1 MPWGSVSD
9 RVIGVAKDIYIL
21 APISLLAGQKLLTEL
36 AKKHPLIVTE
46 AVTYNLL
53 PSAVAMVTRVWSRN
67 ARVRIATNNGV
78 LFGFS
83 ALALFRS
90 PLCCLD
96 RSLDVVRAALALGLF
111 AAPVTGRPRMDQCID
126 GG

>member
-9 RVIGVAKDIYIL
+9 RVIGVAKDIYIG
-21 APISLLAGQKLLTEL
+21 ANLTFGG
-36 AKKHPLIVTE
+36 TE
-46 AVTYNLL
+46 ASDRACLKTPSDCDRGRNLQ
-53 PSAVAMVTRVWSRN
+53 PSPLRGRNGHPSLVSN

-83 ALALFRS
+83 ALALFWS

-96 RSLDVVRAALALGLF
+96 RSLDVEWAALALGLF

>member
-1 MPWGSVSD
+1 MASP
-9 RVIGVAKDIYIL
+9 RIYIL

-53 PSAVAMVTRVWSRN
+53 PSAVAMVTRVWSQN

-83 ALALFRS
+83 ALALFWS

-96 RSLDVVRAALALGLF
+96 RSLDVEWAALALGLF